1 MYPITKKVIDNAL
14 RHGIMFEF
22 RLSASFRDRFNLKN
36 LFIVANILTYYTR
49 GRNIIFGWHVYA
61 FRMTSSDPISPIEL
75 KAPYEY
81 IAIARLLGLPMDKA
95 YAVVT
100 QNVIDAIA
108 HGERRRYESSGV
120 IL

>member
-1 MYPITKKVIDNAL
+1 
-14 RHGIMFEF
+14 
-22 RLSASFRDRFNLKN
+22 
-36 LFIVANILTYYTR
+36 
-49 GRNIIFGWHVYA
+49 
-61 FRMTSSDPISPIEL
+61 MTSSDPISPIEL

-108 HGERRRYESSGV
+108 HGGLV
-120 IL
+120 WIQL

>member
-1 MYPITKKVIDNAL
+1 M
-14 RHGIMFEF
+14 HHFEVGTVAF
-22 RLSASFRDRFNLKN
+22 FSSDRFNLKN

-81 IAIARLLGLPMDKA
+81 IAIARLLWFAYGQGLCSCNSECDRC
-95 YAVVT
+95 
-100 QNVIDAIA
+100 DRSWRFGLDSAI
-108 HGERRRYESSGV
+108 RDRKTS
-120 IL
+120 I

>member
-1 MYPITKKVIDNAL
+1 M
-14 RHGIMFEF
+14 HHFEVGTVAF
-22 RLSASFRDRFNLKN
+22 FSSDRFNLKN

-61 FRMTSSDPISPIEL
+61 FRMTSSDPISPMEL

-108 HGERRRYESSGV
+108 HGGLV
-120 IL
+120 WIQL